1 MNQTREELTD
11 TIGNVLRYANQFHAI
26 SVSLPPI
33 GAGTGGFTTKLSAR
47 LIIDVLSKY
56 FIGTNKASVKYVCLV
71 STDRRKMDTSVE
83 ELKKVQYQ
91 EKND

>member
-1 MNQTREELTD
+1 MNQSREELTD
-11 TIGNVLRYANQFHAI
+11 TIGNVLRYANQVHAI

-33 GAGTGGFTTKLSAR
+33 GTGTGGFTTKLCAR
-47 LIIDVLSKY
+47 LIIDALSKY
-56 FIGTNKASVKYVCLV
+56 FIGNNKASVRYVRLV
-71 STDRRKMDTSVE
+71 STVCRKMDTSVE